1 MRRPTF
7 AASALLIA
15 VTFAVMGCGQS
26 TPPSPTAGGAQAAKG
41 DQSISAQH
49 AAQAVRDFLE
59 SVRAGND
66 EKAASML
73 TPLARQKTAET
84 SRAVAPPAS
93 DTAKYAVGE
102 VEMIGPD
109 AAHVASEWTDL
120 DEQGQ
125 PVTEVILWIV
135 HKCDEGWRIAGMA
148 AKPFPDQ
155 DPLVLNFE
163 DPDDMDRKQRLAAQE
178 YQRRITAESKVG
190 DSATASTAPED
201 KADGDAAPA
210 TSAPTTRA
218 AAKPAQPGAP
228 AKPR

>member
-15 VTFAVMGCGQS
+15 ITFTFVGCGQS
-26 TPPSPTAGGAQAAKG
+26 TPPVPAAGGAQAIKG
-41 DQSISAQH
+41 DRSISAQH

-59 SVRAGND
+59 AVRTGSD
-66 EKAASML
+66 EKASSML
-73 TPLARQKTAET
+73 TPLARQKTSET

-120 DEQGQ
+120 DDQGQ
-125 PVTEVILWIV
+125 PATELILWIV

-163 DPDDMDRKQRLAAQE
+163 DPDDMERKQRLAAQE
-178 YQRRITAESKVG
+178 YQRRITAQSKVA
-190 DSATASTAPED
+190 DNASTSATAED
-201 KADGDAAPA
+201 KADGDASPA
-210 TSAPTTRA
+210 TAAPTTRA
-218 AAKPAQPGAP
+218 AAKPAQPGTP

>member
-15 VTFAVMGCGQS
+15 VTFALAGCGQS
-26 TPPSPTAGGAQAAKG
+26 TPPSPTAGGAQTAKG

-49 AAQAVRDFLE
+49 AAQAVRDFLDA
-59 SVRAGND
+59 VRAGND

-73 TPLARQKTAET
+73 TPLARQKTSET

-93 DTAKYAVGE
+93 DTAKYTVGE

-109 AAHVASEWTDL
+109 AAHVASEWIDL

-125 PVTEVILWIV
+125 TATEVILWIV

-178 YQRRITAESKVG
+178 YQRRITAQSKVA
-190 DSATASTAPED
+190 DSGSASTAPEE
-201 KADGDAAPA
+201 KAQGDTAPA
-210 TSAPTTRA
+210 TSASTTRA